1 MGTRR
6 SPATFTSI
14 LVGDRWA
21 TTSGRAVVPL
31 SAYAARPEVVPHLD
45 SRIEN
50 PIPLTRVFLRVFSQA
65 FSYESNNYLL
75 FQPWI
80 DRGGVVDRLRVFFAL
95 Q

>member
-1 MGTRR
+1 MAVRKER
-6 SPATFTSI
+6 PLPVAY
-14 LVGDRWA
+14 
-21 TTSGRAVVPL
+21 SG
-31 SAYAARPEVVPHLD
+31 AARSEIVALPD

-50 PIPLTRVFLRVFSQA
+50 PIPLTRMFLRVFSQL